1 MFLATAGILE
11 PILGFLT
18 ALMPMLAGPGA
29 AVIALFLIVLFFFF
43 IVYKKIIPFVTGLLD
58 DHRKD
63 LRLIMNEHAQDRVAF
78 TEGMKNLANG
88 MIKIEYR
95 MGSVEKALE
104 GMTSELDDLRR
115 PNKK

>member
-1 MFLATAGILE
+1 MFLATAGTLE
-11 PILGFLT
+11 PILGFLE

-29 AVIALFLIVLFFFF
+29 AVIALFLIVVFFF
-43 IVYKKIIPFVTGLLD
+43 IVVYKKIIPFVTGLLD

-63 LRLIMNEHAQDRVAF
+63 LKLIMSEHAQDRIAF
-78 TEGMKNLANG
+78 TDGMRNLADG

-104 GMTSELDDLRR
+104 GVAFELDDMRK